1 MTKLKERTRI
11 PYGYRM
17 VDGQMRPEPEETQ
30 KLGKLY
36 EYYIQGYSL
45 KNCLAMAGVE
55 RSIGWFRSVFDRTIY
70 LGDERYPQLISR
82 EMWEKAALEAKRRG
96 TSAVGVKKK
105 KLRQY
110 PVPVE
115 TEFSFDRKAV
125 KTMPEDPVESAALLY
140 RSIRLRGKNSDTKD
154 KYKS

>member
-1 MTKLKERTRI
+1 MKKLKKRTRI

-17 VDGQMRPEPEETQ
+17 VDGQMRPEPEEAQ
-30 KLGKLY
+30 KLRKLY

-55 RSIGWFRSVFDRTIY
+55 RSIGWLRSVFDRTIY
-70 LGDERYPQLISR
+70 LGNEQYPQLISR
-82 EMWEKAALEAKRRG
+82 DMWEKGAIEAKRRG

-115 TEFSFDRKAV
+115 TEFTFDRKAA
-125 KTMPEDPVESAALLY
+125 KTVSEDPVESAALLY
-140 RSIRLRGKNSDTKD
+140 RSIRIRGEHSDTKD
-154 KYKS
+154 KHIN

>member
-1 MTKLKERTRI
+1 MKKLKKRMRI

-17 VDGQMRPEPEETQ
+17 VDGQMMPEPEEAQ
-30 KLGKLY
+30 KLRKLY

-45 KNCLAMAGVE
+45 KKCLIMAGVE
-55 RSIGWFRSVFDRTIY
+55 RSIGWLRSAFDRTIY
-70 LGDERYPQLISR
+70 LGDQRYPQLISR
-82 EMWEKAALEAKRRG
+82 EMWEETALEAKRRG

-140 RSIRLRGKNSDTKD
+140 RSIRLRGKYSDTKD
-154 KYKS
+154 EHIS